1 LAATLAVWHPS
12 LQLAA
17 AGCCIQLLLQ
27 ASKLHTPTDP
37 RIKVWEIPAQLA
49 VATKF
54 SGRWSTRIYQQQL
67 AELRKAV
74 EEAGLEIVGEPRF
87 ARFDPPWIPWFL
99 RHNEVVLPVADQ

>member
-1 LAATLAVWHPS
+1 
-12 LQLAA
+12 
-17 AGCCIQLLLQ
+17 
-27 ASKLHTPTDP
+27 
-37 RIKVWEIPAQLA
+37 
-49 VATKF
+49 
-54 SGRWSTRIYQQQL
+54 L

>member
-1 LAATLAVWHPS
+1 MKD
-12 LQLAA
+12 QLAA

-37 RIKVWEIPAQLA
+37 RIKVREIPAQLA
-49 VATKF
+49 VATN
-54 SGRWSTRIYQQQL
+54 SAAGGPTRIYQQQL